1 MIKGDNRPVIDF
13 LNNVGKLR
21 RSDLQSL
28 LETAQHLMAFSLPP
42 LIWSYTPREFNR
54 CADFLAGIAR
64 DHAREHFAHAPEH
77 MSSLTSFPFPL
88 PPSLSSLFAPAF
100 NPSPSPSTPHFTFT
114 EVPSLSLPLLPLLFR
129 HYKQVPAIIRY
140 LKCS

>member
-64 DHAREHFAHAPEH
+64 DHAREHFASCP
-77 MSSLTSFPFPL
+77 
-88 PPSLSSLFAPAF
+88 
-100 NPSPSPSTPHFTFT
+100 
-114 EVPSLSLPLLPLLFR
+114 
-129 HYKQVPAIIRY
+129 
-140 LKCS
+140 